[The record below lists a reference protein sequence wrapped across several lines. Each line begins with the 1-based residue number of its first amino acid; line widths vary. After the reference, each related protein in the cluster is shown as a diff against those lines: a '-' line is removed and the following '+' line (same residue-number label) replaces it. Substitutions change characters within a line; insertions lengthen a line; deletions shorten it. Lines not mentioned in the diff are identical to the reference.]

1 MILRF
6 NESQSF
12 FTAKDIIDN
21 IKDICSNL
29 SDELIEFH
37 LEPDNDIKVKML
49 GIYLNGGIKRTK
61 FEVNI
66 RVKKLNEEQ
75 TKELF
80 LTIQQLQNYCQSEGL
95 KQSYELEYEK
105 TFPKRYGRVSEATN
119 IVKSETFD
127 KSMMNKI
134 NYWPIAP
141 ALYTARRH
149 REEANLCRRI
159 IIKFDR

>member
-1 MILRF
+1 
-6 NESQSF
+6 
-12 FTAKDIIDN
+12 
-21 IKDICSNL
+21 
-29 SDELIEFH
+29 
-37 LEPDNDIKVKML
+37 ML

-66 RVKKLNEEQ
+66 RAVQKLNEEQ

-105 TFPKRYGRVSEATN
+105 TFPKGSGRVGESTN

-127 KSMMNKI
+127 QSMMNKP
-134 NYWPIAP
+134 NY
-141 ALYTARRH
+141 RN
-149 REEANLCRRI
+149 EDNLCRKI
-159 IIKFDR
+159 VIKFERENNI